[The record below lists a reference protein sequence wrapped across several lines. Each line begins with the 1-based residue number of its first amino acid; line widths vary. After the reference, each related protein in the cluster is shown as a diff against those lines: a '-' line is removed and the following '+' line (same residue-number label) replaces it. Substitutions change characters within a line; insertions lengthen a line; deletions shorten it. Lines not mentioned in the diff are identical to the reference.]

1 MNFEFK
7 MRRLGLI
14 IVLAV
19 LLCGCKQKGERDV
32 FQENIHRCAETYVLN
47 ELNVSDADSV
57 VVNRLDTLTQ
67 MSYAKLMLE
76 MLENLEFQYK
86 QLYDEATSADDEKRI
101 ESISRSLRQITT
113 QTDYFRAIEDSD
125 SADNH
130 DLLLY
135 WISASYYQNGEKTDF
150 MCFATPDFNLHI
162 LDPFADNL
170 MGN

>member
-1 MNFEFK
+1 

-19 LLCGCKQKGERDV
+19 LLGGCHKKDTVDV
-32 FQENIHRCAETYVLN
+32 FQENIRKCAETYVLN
-47 ELNVSDADSV
+47 ELNVSNADSV

-86 QLYDEATSADDEKRI
+86 QLYDEATLVDDDARI

-113 QTDYFRAIEDSD
+113 QTDYFRSIEDSE

-130 DLLLY
+130 ELLLY
-135 WISASYYQNGEKTDF
+135 WISASYYKNGEKEDF
-150 MCFATPDFNLHI
+150 MCFATPDFNLHV

-170 MGN
+170 MSN

>member
-1 MNFEFK
+1 
-7 MRRLGLI
+7 MRYLWILLCTM
-14 IVLAV
+14 VFF
-19 LLCGCKQKGERDV
+19 LCGCHKKDTVDV
-32 FQENIHRCAETYVLN
+32 FQENIQRCAEAYVQS
-47 ELNVSDADSV
+47 ELNVNDADSV

-86 QLYDEATSADDEKRI
+86 QLYDEATLADDDARI

-113 QTDYFRAIEDSD
+113 QTDYFRSIEDSD

-170 MGN
+170 MTM

>member
-1 MNFEFK
+1 
-7 MRRLGLI
+7 MRYLSILLCAM
-14 IVLAV
+14 VFF
-19 LLCGCKQKGERDV
+19 LCGCHKKATVDV

-86 QLYDEATSADDEKRI
+86 QLYDEATLVDDDKRI

-130 DLLLY
+130 VLLLY

>member
-1 MNFEFK
+1 M
-7 MRRLGLI
+7 
-14 IVLAV
+14 AV
-19 LLCGCKQKGERDV
+19 LLGGCHKKDTVDV
-32 FQENIHRCAETYVLN
+32 FQENIRKCAETYVLN
-47 ELNVSDADSV
+47 ELNVSNADSV

-86 QLYDEATSADDEKRI
+86 QLYDEATLADDDARI

-113 QTDYFRAIEDSD
+113 QTDYFRSIEDSE

-130 DLLLY
+130 ELLLY
-135 WISASYYQNGEKTDF
+135 WISASYYKNGEKEDF
-150 MCFATPDFNLHI
+150 MCFATPNFTLHV

-170 MGN
+170 MSN

>member
-1 MNFEFK
+1 
-7 MRRLGLI
+7 
-14 IVLAV
+14 LAV
-19 LLCGCKQKGERDV
+19 LLCGCKQKGERNV
-32 FQENIHRCAETYVLN
+32 FQENIHHCAETYVLN

-86 QLYDEATSADDEKRI
+86 QLYDEATLADDDKRI

-130 DLLLY
+130 VLLLY